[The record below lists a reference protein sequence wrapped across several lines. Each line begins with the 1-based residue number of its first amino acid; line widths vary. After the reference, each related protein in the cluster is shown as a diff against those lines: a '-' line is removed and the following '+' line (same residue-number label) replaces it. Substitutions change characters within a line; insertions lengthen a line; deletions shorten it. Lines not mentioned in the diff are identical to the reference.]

1 MSDKENLARFERLF
15 LPHINAAFNLACWLT
30 RSESAAQDI
39 VKDSC
44 MRALSMSHRGG
55 NPRAWLLTVV
65 RNGSYSWL
73 RESSYSPSL
82 LHMDETTEWTEA
94 DRRVLLHTESPDVWA
109 TRLRDSERMQQV
121 LMDMPPALREV
132 VILKELEGLSYKEIA
147 AITETPVGTV
157 MARLAKARELLKARL
172 LRL

>member
-1 MSDKENLARFERLF
+1 MIDKENLVRFERLF
-15 LPHINAAFNLACWLT
+15 LPHINAAYNLACWLT
-30 RSESAAQDI
+30 RSDSAARDI

-44 MRALSMSHRGG
+44 MRALSSSHRWG

-65 RNGSYSWL
+65 RNSSYSWL
-73 RESSYSPSL
+73 RESSYSPN
-82 LHMDETTEWTEA
+82 LHMDETVEWTEA
-94 DRRVLLHTESPDVWA
+94 DRRVLLNTESPDVWA
-109 TRLRDSERMQQV
+109 ARLRDSERMQQV
-121 LMDMPPALREV
+121 LLDMPPALREV

-172 LRL
+172 LRP